1 VPRRRTVRRWT
12 TVGGFST
19 PNDVADLQ
27 TKVRA
32 YHEQLLVA
40 LDNLNAAWA
49 QGPQKS
55 GAPLPTSGKFTQGTW
70 DDLTTRVGKFL
81 AVSVTE
87 LNPLAWVDASGAYAQ
102 GQGLVTE
109 LDAWR
114 DELASL
120 GAQGVPPSPMPIPQS
135 QTSFF
140 GDIGT
145 GLMLILAILAF
156 REFGK

>member
-1 VPRRRTVRRWT
+1 VAARRTVRRWDA
-12 TVGGFST
+12 VVGFST

-27 TKVRA
+27 AKVRA

-40 LDNLNAAWA
+40 LTNLETAWQ
-49 QGPQKS
+49 QGPQKQ
-55 GAPLPTSGKFTQGTW
+55 GAPLPTTGKFTQVSW
-70 DDLTTRVGKFL
+70 DDLTSRVGTFL
-81 AVSVTE
+81 AVSAAE
-87 LNPLAWVDASGAYAQ
+87 LNPLAWVDASSAYAQ

-120 GAQGVPPSPMPIPQS
+120 AAPGVPASPMPIPQS

-145 GLMLILAILAF
+145 GLLLVLGILLL
-156 REFGK
+156 RELR